1 MKIPQGDPAPVGR
14 FGEGKQ
20 PGFQQTP
27 SLFEYTP
34 FLRVFWAS
42 CRQSHGR
49 DVPEERLKG
58 SPLLEKLVQGQTRKM
73 LQEADEKHLLLQVLG
88 DLFREGDAVQ
98 EKLQEGEGERRG
110 GFSAGHEVADQ
121 RLVIR
126 LFVGNRGSAGGRVQ
140 PPGGPCGQFR
150 RAAGAYP
157 CPEGWGMLR
166 FGIFCPGPQARTLE
180 NRLESYVFP
189 FVITMTRGLD

>member
-1 MKIPQGDPAPVGR
+1 MKIPQGDPAPAGR

-42 CRQSHGR
+42 CLQSHGR

-73 LQEADEKHLLLQVLG
+73 LQEVDEKHLLLQVLG
-88 DLFREGDAVQ
+88 DLLREGDAVQ

-110 GFSAGHEVADQ
+110 GFSAGHEVAGQ
-121 RLVIR
+121 RLVIS
-126 LFVGNRGSAGGRVQ
+126 LFVGNRGMEQEGECSLPEVPAGSSAELQERIHVLRAGECSVSVFFAQGRKHGHGRIVLSHMFSLSKAQ
-140 PPGGPCGQFR
+140 
-150 RAAGAYP
+150 
-157 CPEGWGMLR
+157 
-166 FGIFCPGPQARTLE
+166 
-180 NRLESYVFP
+180 
-189 FVITMTRGLD
+189 